1 MKRFQAP
8 ISEIRALAIPPQVNK
23 LKFFITL
30 QNYSGLKTKTRAG
43 HHIDFHF
50 PTNWKYSSPFIQ
62 STLYSYTRAEIYKT
76 IEPWP
81 FLAHLPWLLTNKM
94 FLQITSSEMEHPGR
108 LHSI

>member
-62 STLYSYTRAEIYKT
+62 STATLAPRFTKQSNHGHFWPIY
-76 IEPWP
+76 
-81 FLAHLPWLLTNKM
+81 L
-94 FLQITSSEMEHPGR
+94 GC
-108 LHSI
+108 